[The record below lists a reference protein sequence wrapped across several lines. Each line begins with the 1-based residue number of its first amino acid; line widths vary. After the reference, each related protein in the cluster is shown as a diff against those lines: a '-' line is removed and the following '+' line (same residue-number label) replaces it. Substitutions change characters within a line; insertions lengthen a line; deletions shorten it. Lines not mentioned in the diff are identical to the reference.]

1 MGKFL
6 LLCLGKR
13 DGGTPSYGEDGEN
26 GPFFLEDFY
35 KGASVLL
42 SRFFRVG
49 MKGETLRQRARNL
62 IAIAH
67 PDFRAPL
74 IEEFEKRFH
83 CAF

>member
-1 MGKFL
+1 MCNVGRRELQKEEPVLRQNARKMGKFL

-49 MKGETLRQRARNL
+49 IIPVL
-62 IAIAH
+62 
-67 PDFRAPL
+67 
-74 IEEFEKRFH
+74 
-83 CAF
+83 